1 MFATIIESTYNSLL
15 EGGCDVMVAM
25 HDSKSCGEIRV
36 SSTLTTPTMS
46 INTIDKYF
54 VADWKTLCRLWVVLC
69 RPETIVSI
77 DY

>member
-1 MFATIIESTYNSLL
+1 MFATIIESTYKPLV
-15 EGGCDVMVAM
+15 EGGADGMVDM
-25 HDSKSCGEIRV
+25 WDSKSHAARHA
-36 SSTLTTPTMS
+36 SSSLALPTSS
-46 INTIDKYF
+46 IKTVDKYF